1 MYSYLSQIETSFTVR
16 FRRQLCNDLRYK
28 LEQLLKMIV
37 SSTTTHIIKK
47 QRFVYT
53 KMYRKITLNV
63 FNNIC
68 YCIKITNLTGTNT
81 NLTR

>member
-37 SSTTTHIIKK
+37 SSTTTHIIKN
-47 QRFVYT
+47 
-53 KMYRKITLNV
+53 NV
-63 FNNIC
+63 LFTPRC
-68 YCIKITNLTGTNT
+68 TV
-81 NLTR
+81 R